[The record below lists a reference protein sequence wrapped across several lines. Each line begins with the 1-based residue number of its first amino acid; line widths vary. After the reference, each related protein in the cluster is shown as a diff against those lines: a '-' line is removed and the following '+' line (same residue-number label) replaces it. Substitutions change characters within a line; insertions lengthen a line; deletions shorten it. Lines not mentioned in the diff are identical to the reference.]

1 MSLFKWLFDEKS
13 QRPSARRVAAR
24 AMVLSTVVCRAYLER
39 EHYAGIHENAD
50 GVYALVNWLVESGL
64 EREMELDEREFL
76 GTPVGE
82 ASRQM
87 AVNGFWRTEGLGVLA
102 WALQRFD
109 VPPYDQMTNPDA
121 AQKSVGYLSPI
132 QELDLRKSGVL
143 RPAAEISRFSKHIT
157 IVSWR
162 LRQFAIDRAGAVKLA
177 DFDVSGN
184 QPVVVEEGTLT
195 DENRIPGVGER
206 MDFAAYLRN
215 HPRFQEYW
223 LDGLRLIDGDL
234 AIGNQPIAHA
244 DPEAVS
250 DCTSIAIERQIAA
263 YWLGGDDQTYSKV
276 NPSTI
281 LS

>member
-1 MSLFKWLFDEKS
+1 
-13 QRPSARRVAAR
+13 
-24 AMVLSTVVCRAYLER
+24 MVLSTVVCRAYLER
-39 EHYAGIHENAD
+39 EHQAGIHENAE
-50 GVYALVNWLVESGL
+50 GVYALVDWLVKSGL
-64 EREMELDEREFL
+64 EREMEPDEKEFL

-82 ASRQM
+82 ASRQV

-102 WALQRFD
+102 WALQRFE

-121 AQKSVGYLSPI
+121 AQRSVGYLRPI
-132 QELDLRKSGVL
+132 QEVDLRKSGVL
-143 RPAAEISRFSKHIT
+143 RPAAEIARFSKHST

-162 LRQFAIDRAGAVKLA
+162 LRQFAFDRARAVKLA
-177 DFDVSGN
+177 DFDVSGD
-184 QPVVVEEGTLT
+184 QPVVVEESSLT
-195 DENRIPGVGER
+195 EEPPVPGVGEG

-234 AIGNQPIAHA
+234 AVGKQPIAHA
-244 DPEAVS
+244 DPEAVN

-263 YWLGGDDQTYSKV
+263 YWLEGNDRIYSKV